1 MPTGAEVMFA
11 TAVAGGV
18 NVCFANPGTTE
29 MPMVAALD
37 KVAGM
42 RAVLCL
48 FEGVCSGAADGY
60 QRVAGVP
67 ATAMFHLGPGFAN
80 SLANQHNARRART
93 PVVNLIGDQ
102 TRTHVAWDAPLTSD
116 IEKLTTWAGW
126 NRYVQSPN
134 DIAADTVA
142 AILAATSGGGGP
154 ASLVIPADVTWEQ
167 APDELPPLEFGR
179 PERVAADR
187 IEDAASILAT
197 PGAALILNGVD
208 LTAEVAANASRVAE
222 ATGCALFQYR
232 TSTGDGGSGVAPIA
246 DIPYFPEQ
254 ASTVLGQVSTAVLVG
269 GPEPTT
275 FFGYEG
281 VPSQTLP
288 ADARRV
294 ELAAVG
300 DDAAACLADLVA
312 AVDAQPQNGGVNQ
325 PRPEVPSGD
334 LNAMSLGQA
343 VAALIPENA
352 ILVQEG
358 VTSSVGLRAF
368 AGGAHRHR
376 SLSVVG
382 GAIGGGLP
390 TAVGAAVGGE
400 GRPVVAFQADGSS
413 MYTIQALWTMVR
425 ESLDVTVVLCNNQR
439 YAILQVEL
447 ARAGIEVPG
456 PIAESL
462 TRLDDP
468 AIDFRAVATGLGMS
482 ASRATT
488 SDEFVS
494 QMQIATSEPG
504 PHLIEAML

>member
-1 MPTGAEVMFA
+1 MPTGAEVMFS
-11 TAVAGGV
+11 TAASGGV
-18 NVCFANPGTTE
+18 DVCFANPGTTE

-37 KVAGM
+37 RVKGM

-48 FEGVCSGAADGY
+48 FEGLCSGAADGY

-67 ATAMFHLGPGFAN
+67 AMAMFHLGPGFAN
-80 SLANQHNARRART
+80 SLANQHNARRAHT
-93 PVVNLIGDQ
+93 PVLNLIGDQ
-102 TRTHVAWDAPLTSD
+102 TRSHLAWDAPLTSD
-116 IEKLTTWAGW
+116 IEKLTRWAGW
-126 NRYVQSPN
+126 HRYVQSPN

-167 APDELPPLEFGR
+167 APEDIPPLEFGR
-179 PERVAADR
+179 GSLVGPDR
-187 IEDAASILAT
+187 IDEAAAALMT

-208 LTAEVAANASRVAE
+208 ITADVAADAAGIAG

-232 TSTGDGGSGVAPIA
+232 TSTGDVGAGVARIA

-254 ASTVLGQVSTAVLVG
+254 AAAVLTDVTTAVLVG

-275 FFGYEG
+275 FFGYED
-281 VPSQTLP
+281 VPSRTLP
-288 ADARRV
+288 PHARRL
-294 ELAAVG
+294 ELATVS
-300 DDAAACLADLVA
+300 DDAATCLADLVA
-312 AVDAQPQNGGVNQ
+312 AVGGSQETWSAPSPV
-325 PRPEVPSGD
+325 PEIPSGE
-334 LNAMSLGQA
+334 LTAMTLGQA
-343 VAALIPENA
+343 VAALLPENA
-352 ILVQEG
+352 IVVQEG

-368 AGGAHRHR
+368 IGGALRHR

-390 TAVGAAVGGE
+390 LAVGAAIAGA

-413 MYTIQALWTMVR
+413 MYTIQSLWTMVR

-468 AIDFRAVATGLGMS
+468 AIDFRTVATGLGMQ

-488 SDEFVS
+488 AAEFVS